1 MKTLQQTKSK
11 IRFENLK
18 RSFYVFDVETTKL
31 EPTKENFVFG
41 VLYGYEYEF
50 IFYNIEDFI
59 NELTK
64 PRFRKKYIFAHNA
77 EFDLLTI
84 FGNIY
89 TKLDSTAVFNGKF
102 ISAKYENGIT
112 FADSLNI
119 FPSTVQ
125 KIGQTIGIDK
135 LENEKVKTEGLRK
148 DNISKEDIE
157 YCIRDCEI
165 IFLALQKI
173 FETSGTVKITLASLS
188 MFTFRSKF
196 LTKPIYYNEF
206 NDEFHE
212 SYYGGRTECFK
223 IGKVKARVFDV
234 NSMYPYAMT
243 KIKFPDTKALKKET
257 KIDSKYLIY
266 LVKRYEG
273 MTKIKVRH
281 KETYFGYLP
290 CRMKIGNNV
299 KLMFPVG
306 EFETTVNFN
315 ELRFALQENVVEI
328 LEVDFAIY
336 ANAIE
341 SPFVDFVN
349 YHYEHRLKTE
359 NELEKLI
366 DKLKSNSLY
375 GKFGQKIKYNTEY
388 FDTLPFDIISELKK
402 TSKFYELKLFSQYRS
417 DCFLTTER
425 EQFKNS
431 FFAIPSF
438 SSYIT
443 SYCRVLLLK
452 ALIANE
458 KNGVVYCDTDSV
470 FLEGEF
476 EGNVSSTLGDF
487 KEENKI
493 VTEIRGLKNYSC
505 IENGIE
511 KDIIKGVSKNSIK
524 LENGKYEI
532 TKYYKT
538 LESLRRSI
546 EAGLQYKMT
555 KELKHVYDKR
565 QVFANGET
573 KPIKL

>member
-11 IRFENLK
+11 IRPENLK

-31 EPTKENFVFG
+31 EPIQENFVFG

-50 IFYNIEDFI
+50 IFHTIDEFL
-59 NELTK
+59 NELK
-64 PRFRKKYIFAHNA
+64 KARFKKKFIFAHNA

-89 TKLDSTAVFNGKF
+89 QRLDSTAVFNGKF
-102 ISAKYENGIT
+102 ISAHYENSIT

-125 KIGQTIGIDK
+125 KIGQTIG
-135 LENEKVKTEGLRK
+135 LEKMENAKVKTEGLTK
-148 DNISKEDIE
+148 ENITQLDID

-165 IFLALQKI
+165 VFLALQKI
-173 FETSGTVKITLASLS
+173 FETTGTVKITLASLS
-188 MFTFRSKF
+188 MFTFRNKF
-196 LTKPIYYNEF
+196 LSKPIYYNEF
-206 NDEFHE
+206 NDEFHL

-223 IGKVKARVFDV
+223 IGKVKAKVFDV

-243 KIKFPDTKALKKET
+243 KLKFPDTKALKKET

-281 KETYFGYLP
+281 KETYFGFLP
-290 CRMKIGNNV
+290 CRMEIGSQT

-315 ELRFALQENVVEI
+315 ELRFALEQNVIEI
-328 LEVDFAIY
+328 LSVDFVIY
-336 ANAIE
+336 GNAIE
-341 SPFVDFVN
+341 SPFVDFVKF
-349 YHYEHRLKTE
+349 HYEHRLQTE
-359 NELEKLI
+359 DELEKLI

-388 FDTLPFDIISELKK
+388 FDMLPFEIITELKK
-402 TSKFYELKLFSQYRS
+402 TSKFYELKLFSQNRN

-443 SYCRVLLLK
+443 SYCRVILLK
-452 ALIANE
+452 ALLANE
-458 KNGVVYCDTDSV
+458 KNSVVYCDTDSV
-470 FLEGEF
+470 FLEGDF
-476 EGNVSSTLGDF
+476 VGNVSSVLGDF

-511 KDIIKGVSKNSIK
+511 KDIIKGVSKNSLK

-538 LESLRRSI
+538 LESLRRCV

-565 QVFANGET
+565 EILKDGNT